1 MESTWKQTRLAVF
14 VDTTMITPVD
24 SFTPSFSLN
33 TETIHSLEA
42 THVGYVANPET
53 FSFSISVKAIG
64 GGAAQLMSLAMNG
77 TEFQIGL
84 FRQTGSLPDE
94 WDFDQVLMEK
104 CLITSANPSNAT
116 VNGAPVATFS
126 GVARKAGATAA
137 GGTPVLS
144 LPNFEP

>member
-14 VDTTMITPVD
+14 VDTDLITPVD

-64 GGAAQLMSLAMNG
+64 GGAAQLMNLAMTG
-77 TEFQIGL
+77 TEFAIGL
-84 FRQTGSLPDE
+84 FRQSGSANDE
-94 WDFDQVLMEK
+94 WSFEEVVLEK

-116 VNGAPVATFS
+116 INGAPAATFS
-126 GVARKAGATAA
+126 GVARKAKAQGVGASQADA
-137 GGTPVLS
+137 LPV
-144 LPNFEP
+144 FEP